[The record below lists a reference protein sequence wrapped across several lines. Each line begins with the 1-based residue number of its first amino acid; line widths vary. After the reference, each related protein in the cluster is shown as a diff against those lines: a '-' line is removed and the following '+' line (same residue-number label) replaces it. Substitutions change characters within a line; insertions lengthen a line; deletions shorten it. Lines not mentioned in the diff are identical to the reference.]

1 MDGQD
6 ISAMKHM
13 EAVNVLRATKQHVK
27 LVVLRRP
34 TGVSCHIHI
43 YTFPNDVIACCLFV
57 NDYCAN
63 VVNIIE
69 H

>member
-1 MDGQD
+1 MIAFYLSPQVDGHD

-34 TGVSCHIHI
+34 TGVGCHVHVV
-43 YTFPNDVIACCLFV
+43 TLFQ
-57 NDYCAN
+57 
-63 VVNIIE
+63 
-69 H
+69 